1 MTHGVTFWCS
11 RAEPQGGKRKSKNQS
26 SRVTER
32 GNSLSILWC
41 TVPGWFGRQLSCDR
55 LCSPLAPGS
64 GPRWILPHYRTL
76 ARDSVQRCS
85 GFSVFHPLAAT
96 RCLFSFLQLSI
107 SMQISYPEPINLQ
120 TFQQSLYCC
129 SPVSC
134 AFTQMQLFNVSSS
147 FFHSNDST
155 PTSAL
160 PEEENIFPLFLFYV
174 DRGSRVS
181 GFTGFL
187 LLVIQLPNAESP
199 TAPLILLCFNAS
211 LCNP

>member
-1 MTHGVTFWCS
+1 MHCGCKWHMASLFGAAERSLKAESPRIGVHEWQKGETVCLYCGVLCWAGLAGSCLVTLS
-11 RAEPQGGKRKSKNQS
+11 VHHLPQGQ
-26 SRVTER
+26 
-32 GNSLSILWC
+32 
-41 TVPGWFGRQLSCDR
+41 
-55 LCSPLAPGS
+55 APDGS
-64 GPRWILPHYRTL
+64 YHTTAHWHGT
-76 ARDSVQRCS
+76 RCS
-85 GFSVFHPLAAT
+85 AAAVSQFFIHWLLRAVF
-96 RCLFSFLQLSI
+96 FSFLQLSI
-107 SMQISYPEPINLQ
+107 SMQISDPEPINLQ

-160 PEEENIFPLFLFYV
+160 PEEENIFRLFLFYV

-187 LLVIQLPNAESP
+187 LLVIQLPNA
-199 TAPLILLCFNAS
+199 
-211 LCNP
+211 